1 MKPTLILVIC
11 IFVFH
16 IAGHSQVTSFKIDES
31 RIKTELLPALDT
43 LYNEDQSLR
52 IKFGELITSK
62 APQKAIDSIHTI
74 IKQKD
79 SINII
84 KVTKILNQYG
94 WLGPQ
99 DVGFKGSMALFLVI
113 QHADLKTQQKYLP
126 MIKKAEK
133 EGKTLSSNLAILQ
146 DRIAMREGKKQ
157 IYGSQGFNDKTT
169 GIRYIYPMIH
179 PDRLDQRRKSMGLQP
194 MKEYMGEWDLNQYKK
209 KLPEILKIVKEQ
221 NIH

>member
-133 EGKTLSSNLAILQ
+133 EGK
-146 DRIAMREGKKQ
+146 KQ